1 MTIQPIGAASVALYL
16 TPADLKEHGL
26 TPEGL
31 TRELALTLT
40 RDAFLRAGLPAEG
53 PLEIEAYPDACGVL
67 VFARRSEPPRIW
79 LAFPDLEG
87 LLAAARAL
95 LPLCGTG
102 DEVAA
107 EAASSS
113 SDGSAGAE
121 TSLSLPAGE
130 EQTACRLSE
139 FGAEAEQAPFLD
151 ARLTEHAR
159 LILPRQ
165 ALATLHRYFPD

>member
-87 LLAAARAL
+87 LLAAARA
-95 LPLCGTG
+95 CACACS
-102 DEVAA
+102 VYRKSVMMA
-107 EAASSS
+107 EIPRA
-113 SDGSAGAE
+113 
-121 TSLSLPAGE
+121 TSTRPSPV
-130 EQTACRLSE
+130 
-139 FGAEAEQAPFLD
+139 
-151 ARLTEHAR
+151 
-159 LILPRQ
+159 
-165 ALATLHRYFPD
+165 

>member
-26 TPEGL
+26 TPESL

-87 LLAAARAL
+87 PAPSGPSAPRRPPCSSGRGATGCPSPPGRSRPPAACPSSARRRSR
-95 LPLCGTG
+95 LPSWTPG
-102 DEVAA
+102 
-107 EAASSS
+107 
-113 SDGSAGAE
+113 
-121 TSLSLPAGE
+121 
-130 EQTACRLSE
+130 
-139 FGAEAEQAPFLD
+139 
-151 ARLTEHAR
+151 
-159 LILPRQ
+159 
-165 ALATLHRYFPD
+165 

>member
-95 LPLCGTG
+95 WAVCP
-102 DEVAA
+102 E
-107 EAASSS
+107 EAALFFWE
-113 SDGSAGAE
+113 GRYW
-121 TSLSLPAGE
+121 LSLPAGE

-139 FGAEAEQAPFLD
+139 FGAEAEQALS
-151 ARLTEHAR
+151 
-159 LILPRQ
+159 LI
-165 ALATLHRYFPD
+165 HI

>member
-95 LPLCGTG
+95 WAVCP
-102 DEVAA
+102 E
-107 EAASSS
+107 EAALFFWE
-113 SDGSAGAE
+113 GRYW
-121 TSLSLPAGE
+121 LSLPAGE

-139 FGAEAEQAPFLD
+139 FGEEAEQAPFLD